1 MNKNGPSLRSRRQ
14 FIGGSAAM
22 GFAALAGEAS
32 AEQSNRSDEYLNE
45 YLIRGGYVFTMDEDA
60 GDLAVGDVHVRDGT
74 IVAVAP
80 SLSAPNAEAID
91 ATGMIVMPGF
101 VDNTT
106 LVNSMN
112 TNGSAV
118 TVTIH

>member
-1 MNKNGPSLRSRRQ
+1 
-14 FIGGSAAM
+14 M